1 MDTLVS
7 ESPAEIILKEE
18 ANNDNNKYNAFLYL
32 CNLLYQCVT
41 WCITQKRYFD
51 HPIKYIVGGT
61 SMEAFPLFCFDL
73 ERLIRILFP
82 GWVQR
87 SEKVPI
93 QLFCYK
99 EEDSITRPLES
110 MKDPGVCLF

>member
-18 ANNDNNKYNAFLYL
+18 ANNNNKKYNAFLYL
-32 CNLLYQCVT
+32 CNLLHQCVT
-41 WCITQKRYFD
+41 KKIFWSSYQ
-51 HPIKYIVGGT
+51 VAGGT
-61 SMEAFPLFCFDL
+61 SIEAFPLFCFDL

-99 EEDSITRPLES
+99 EEDSITRRLES
-110 MKDPGVCLF
+110 MKDAGIR